1 MPVDT
6 TGDHPSPAPTGTESA
21 RDPGAT
27 AETKPEPEPGAGT
40 GTEAEPEAA
49 ADRDGTATATESKE
63 PAESKAAEGKFAEGG
78 TVAEGESGSAGKTA
92 GAARR
97 LSAKAPG
104 WALTARALVV
114 LALAAAVT
122 TAALQWHRADRLD
135 QREHTRQQVADLA
148 GRFGQAL
155 LSYDHNNLDAARK
168 RVLGMAATDFG
179 KTYDVAFT
187 GGLQD
192 AITKLRADATA
203 SVRTVYV
210 SAVDGSNAKA
220 IVVMDSEVKSTAG
233 TRRVL
238 GSYLE
243 MELVQQNGRWRV
255 NAVNSIG
262 AVNESLT
269 KTGGAPAPAAATPT
283 TAP

>member
-1 MPVDT
+1 MPVNATD
-6 TGDHPSPAPTGTESA
+6 DKPSPATTGAGTDQPGTGDGAETGTETA
-21 RDPGAT
+21 VAT
-27 AETKPEPEPGAGT
+27 
-40 GTEAEPEAA
+40 EPEAEA
-49 ADRDGTATATESKE
+49 AVATEPKTTADPE
-63 PAESKAAEGKFAEGG
+63 TAAKPEGDAEAGEKAGG
-78 TVAEGESGSAGKTA
+78 AV
-92 GAARR
+92 RR
-97 LSAKAPG
+97 LVAKRPG

-135 QREHTRQQVADLA
+135 QRERTRQQVAARA
-148 GRFGQAL
+148 GQFGQAL
-155 LSYDHNNLDAARK
+155 LSYDHTRLDAARK

-192 AITKLRADATA
+192 AITKLKADATA
-203 SVRTVYV
+203 TVRTVYV

-220 IVVMDSEVKSTAG
+220 IVVMDSEVKSSAG

-243 MELVQQNGRWRV
+243 MELVEQHGQWRV

-262 AVNESLT
+262 AINESLT
-269 KTGGAPAPAAATPT
+269 KNGGAPAPSTAAPT
-283 TAP
+283 AAP